1 MFSQKRFWGD
11 TLFPKTQFW
20 GYSFPKNVIFGDSLF
35 PKRQFWGISFSKK
48 RNFGD
53 TLFPKTIFGG
63 FLFPKTIFGGC
74 SFPKNVIFGETANSQ
89 NCFLGSRLPKASSP
103 KYSFGEMSYT
113 SCWKI
118 SPSQKHSFGKI
129 LPSQK
134 RIFGNRNLL
143 FLCIINKMKGDFIAI
158 LLSNHQYHS

>member
-1 MFSQKRFWGD
+1 MF
-11 TLFPKTQFW
+11 FPKTIFG

-35 PKRQFWGISFSKK
+35 PKTQFWGY
-48 RNFGD
+48 
-53 TLFPKTIFGG
+53 
-63 FLFPKTIFGGC
+63 
-74 SFPKNVIFGETANSQ
+74 SFPKNDFWGIQPIPKIAFWGVDSQ
-89 NCFLGSRLPKASSP
+89 KSSSP

-143 FLCIINKMKGDFIAI
+143 FLCIINKMEGDFIAI